1 MAKKLSNLQLNVL
14 SQEVVKRTNAK
25 VLTTVKSFVTKQNE
39 VTKAKKLIDE
49 LIKIEQ
55 RSSKINSELN
65 ILRETLN
72 FKLKQNG
79 YNGNNGYKCHIWWG
93 TQASD
98 AGPDGHIKMQV
109 DSVSYQDIQTKIIMT
124 TIETDGN
131 VSEMLDKI
139 VNEMIG

>member
-1 MAKKLSNLQLNVL
+1 MAKKLNNLQLNVL
-14 SQEVVKRTNAK
+14 SQEVMRRANAK
-25 VLTTVKSFVTKQNE
+25 ASTTSKAFIAKQNE
-39 VTKAKKLIDE
+39 ASKAKKLIDE
-49 LIKIEQ
+49 LKKINQ

-65 ILRETLN
+65 ILKETLS

-79 YNGNNGYKCHIWWG
+79 YNCNIWWN

-98 AGPDGHIKMQV
+98 TAPDIQV
-109 DSVSYQDIQTKIIMT
+109 HVNNVSYQDIQTKIIMA